1 MANPYFQFKSFT
13 VWHDKCAMK
22 VGTDG
27 VLLGAW
33 AKTESCQRIL
43 DVGTGTGLIALML
56 AQRGTAIL
64 DAIDIDSDACSQA
77 RENIAKSPFAN
88 RIQVY
93 RTPLSEYTPDEGI
106 NYDLIVSNPPYFID
120 SLKCPDT
127 KRSLARHTDTLP
139 LPDLLRDS
147 RKLLAP
153 EGNIALILPFEQRE
167 SLIDLAREES
177 LFPSRETHV
186 SPVPDASPKR
196 LLIELSAKPVAEPEL
211 SYLTLEIERHRYTDE
226 FTALA
231 KDFYLKM

>member
-1 MANPYFQFKSFT
+1 
-13 VWHDKCAMK
+13 MK

-33 AKTESCQRIL
+33 ANIERCQRTL

-56 AQRGTAIL
+56 AQRSTAIL
-64 DAIDIDSDACSQA
+64 DAIDIDPDACLQA
-77 RENIAKSPFAN
+77 RENIAKSPFTN

-93 RTPLSEYTPDEGI
+93 QTSLSEYKPNENI
-106 NYDLIVSNPPYFID
+106 KYDLIVSNPPYFID

-127 KRSLARHTDTLP
+127 KRNLARHTDTLS

-153 EGNIALILPFEQRE
+153 EGNIALVLPFEQRE
-167 SLIDLAREES
+167 YLIGLAREES
-177 LFPSRETHV
+177 LSPSRETHV
-186 SPVPDASPKR
+186 SPIPDATPQR
-196 LLIELSAKPVAEPEL
+196 LLIELSAKPVAEPKL
-211 SYLTLEIERHRYTDE
+211 SHLTLEIKRHRYTDE

>member
-1 MANPYFQFKSFT
+1 MANPYFQFKKFT

-27 VLLGAW
+27 VLLGVW
-33 AKTESCQRIL
+33 ANTEKCQRIL
-43 DVGTGTGLIALML
+43 DIGTGTGLVALML
-56 AQRGTAIL
+56 AQRGTAML
-64 DAIDIDSDACSQA
+64 DAIDIDSDACLQA

-93 RTPLSEYTPDEGI
+93 QTPLSEYIPEEHI
-106 NYDLIVSNPPYFID
+106 KYDLIVSNPPYFVD

-127 KRSLARHTDTLP
+127 KRSLARHTDTLS

-153 EGNIALILPFEQRE
+153 EGNIALVLPFEQRE
-167 SLIDLAREES
+167 SLINFARRES
-177 LFPSRETHV
+177 LFPARETHV
-186 SPVPDASPKR
+186 SPIPDANPKR
-196 LLIELSAKPVAEPEL
+196 LLIELSAKPVADPRL
-211 SYLTLEIERHRYTDE
+211 SHLTLEIERHRYTDE